1 METMKKILLID
12 PDRVTASLTQKFLK
26 NYGYETDWCSN
37 AKDALSKLN
46 DPTLSMV
53 LTEVDMPGLT
63 GFDVLKLMK
72 KCFIEK
78 PVAFFTSKDDSTTKL
93 DARMSGALEVISKN
107 RDFINLP
114 AKLELLFSR
123 SQETA

>member
-1 METMKKILLID
+1 MKKILLID
-12 PDRVTASLTQKFLK
+12 PDRVTASLTQKFLM
-26 NYGYETDWCSN
+26 NYGYETDWCSS
-37 AKDALSKLN
+37 AKEALSKLN
-46 DPTLSMV
+46 DPSLSMV

-72 KCFIEK
+72 KCSIKK

-93 DARMSGALEVISKN
+93 DARMSGAIAVISKN

-114 AKLELLFSR
+114 AKLELLFSNNP
-123 SQETA
+123 ETT

>member
-1 METMKKILLID
+1 MKC
-12 PDRVTASLTQKFLK
+12 
-26 NYGYETDWCSN
+26 GYETDWCLN
-37 AKDALSKLN
+37 VKEALSKLN
-46 DPTLSMV
+46 DPSLSMV
-53 LTEVDMPGLT
+53 LTEVDMPGFN

-78 PVAFFTSKDDSTTKL
+78 PVAFFTYNDDFITNL

-114 AKLELLFSR
+114 AKLELLFSKN
-123 SQETA
+123 QQVA